1 MLSIST
7 GDCVVGYVAVDLS
20 WRRCGRTWGDRSLLG
35 TELKGMV
42 LLIPTGDDAEEN
54 DTVYLYWGRCV
65 GYGVVYLYWRR
76 CGRLWR
82 SMSLLTVW

>member
-1 MLSIST
+1 M
-7 GDCVVGYVAVDLS
+7 VGYAAVDLS

-42 LLIPTGDDAEEN
+42 LLIPTGDDDEEN
-54 DTVYLYWGRCV
+54 DTVNLYWG
-65 GYGVVYLYWRR
+65 R

-82 SMSLLTVW
+82 SMSLLETVW